1 MQVLTAVVFF
11 AFWILTGNNP
21 PGEVFYGEISDTQ
34 CALNVHST
42 NSSHDD
48 LIKTKSGYGD
58 TPEECTRTC
67 VKNGGKYVLLD
78 VASKKV
84 YRLDNQTAAA
94 DFAGKEVR
102 VRGVYDKD
110 NKLLHVLEIKAK

>member
-1 MQVLTAVVFF
+1 MQLLATAFLAFWFF
-11 AFWILTGNNP
+11 AGSTPAAEVYTGQ
-21 PGEVFYGEISDTQ
+21 ISDTQ

-48 LIKTKSGYGD
+48 LIKTRSTYGD
-58 TPEECTRTC
+58 TPETCTRAC
-67 VKNGGKYVLLD
+67 VKSGGKYVLLD

-84 YRLDNQTAAA
+84 YRLDNQTEAA

-102 VRGVYDKD
+102 IRGVYDKD
-110 NKLLHVLEIKAK
+110 TKMIHVLEIKAK